1 MAKLK
6 RKGRHSPA
14 GLRHIKAMRAKGYV
28 FKKGNFTRTL
38 ASQGVERRLRRAGL
52 TEKEIAKLR

>member
-1 MAKLK
+1 MAKLR

-14 GLRHIKAMRAKGYV
+14 GQKHIEAMRAKGYV
-28 FKKGNFTRTL
+28 FKKGKFTRTL
-38 ASQGVERRLRRAGL
+38 ASQGVEKRLRRSGL